1 MTDNLLCSDISRQ
14 VGEPLFGT
22 ASHAN
27 VWLFLEYN
35 RPWAAKATE
44 ENELPATVKEWLTQ
58 QLQGIKNG
66 RLQFIRQ
73 LIPTNEPTF
82 WVLIAHETSPRLYH
96 FSLTSYDGL
105 LSLDIQSLLADA
117 TGSHPALVAQP
128 SPLYLICTNAKRDK
142 CCGVYGAALYRQLL
156 ESPVAA
162 QVWQTTHL
170 GGHRFAP
177 TLMTLPDGVYYGRIS
192 PADLSTF
199 ITTTQQGHLYLPA
212 YRGRTCYP
220 EPVQAAEYHL
230 RQTTGQ
236 LQTNELCLISALKT
250 GDEWQVVFEGGG
262 EMKQVVMQETAVSL
276 PIYASCGKPET
287 KPIPHYTLLNSQS
300 FLK

>member
-14 VGEPLFGT
+14 VGEPLVGT
-22 ASHAN
+22 ASYAK

-44 ENELPATVKEWLTQ
+44 ENELPVMVKEWLAQ
-58 QLQGIKNG
+58 QLQRIENG

-73 LIPTNEPTF
+73 LIPTNELTF
-82 WVLIAHETSPRLYH
+82 LVLIAHETSPRLYR
-96 FSLTSYDGL
+96 FSLTSYAEL
-105 LSLDIQSLLADA
+105 LALDIPSLLADV
-117 TGSHPALVAQP
+117 TGSHPALLAQP
-128 SPLYLICTNAKRDK
+128 SSLYLICTNAKRDK
-142 CCGVYGAALYRQLL
+142 CCGVYGAVMYRQLL

-192 PADLSTF
+192 PANLPTF
-199 ITTTQQGHLYLPA
+199 IAATQQGQVYLPG
-212 YRGRTCYP
+212 YRGRTCHP

-230 RQTTGQ
+230 RQATGQ
-236 LQTNELCLISALKT
+236 LQTNELCLVSTLKT
-250 GDEWQVVFEGGG
+250 GDEWQVVFEGGN
-262 EMKQVVMQETAVSL
+262 EMKKVVMQETAVSL

-287 KPIPHYTLLNSQS
+287 KPIPHYHLLN
-300 FLK
+300 LEK